1 MVENEVLVVLERR
14 KIKHK
19 NLRIFKLPLKYFL
32 NGFILVAMVWLQIFL
47 FVKQTEKCP
56 TITNFNCYDYSCE
69 YVVFLWTE

>member
-1 MVENEVLVVLERR
+1 MKSLLFSNGL
-14 KIKHK
+14 KSDI
-19 NLRIFKLPLKYFL
+19 NLRIFKLPLEYFL